1 MCAHAAMDVV
11 VFWQSIESDRELRP
25 TSSRKFRKA
34 RQELSPDW
42 IFDDIVTA
50 RSGGLLTNDDR
61 RRSLRSNEQTEFGL
75 SEILKFAKKCRPTV
89 NFLSPDAK
97 GASRGALVTTG
108 MSCCELDKLV
118 LTDDDLVAAGYRSHP
133 FDKEGNYVGAPTVRP
148 PEQPHT

>member
-1 MCAHAAMDVV
+1 MSK
-11 VFWQSIESDRELRP
+11 QSSG
-25 TSSRKFRKA
+25 FRNPE
-34 RQELSPDW
+34 RL
-42 IFDDIVTA
+42 
-50 RSGGLLTNDDR
+50 
-61 RRSLRSNEQTEFGL
+61 
-75 SEILKFAKKCRPTV
+75 AKKCRPTV

>member
-1 MCAHAAMDVV
+1 MDVV

-75 SEILKFAKKCRPTV
+75 LK
-89 NFLSPDAK
+89 S
-97 GASRGALVTTG
+97 
-108 MSCCELDKLV
+108 
-118 LTDDDLVAAGYRSHP
+118 
-133 FDKEGNYVGAPTVRP
+133 
-148 PEQPHT
+148 